1 MAGHG
6 DKPAMENTIPVSIEE
21 YRTFDESAAGGN
33 SAKGRN
39 TMLNVEP
46 NTTSD
51 ILSENGSHHTSIVPA
66 LLQAIIRRR
75 IAR

>member
-1 MAGHG
+1 
-6 DKPAMENTIPVSIEE
+6 
-21 YRTFDESAAGGN
+21 
-33 SAKGRN
+33 
-39 TMLNVEP
+39 MLNIEP